1 MNVVHAYNGILFS
14 HKKEWRTYSN
24 LKLENF
30 MLSEG
35 VTHRFVLPN
44 SQQAKTVRR
53 DAEVCSKARRWE
65 NRSQIISE
73 KPRESSYCPGASA
86 TGLCTF

>member
-1 MNVVHAYNGILFS
+1 MWYMRTMEYYSAT
-14 HKKEWRTYSN
+14 KTEWRTYSN
-24 LKLENF
+24 LELEKF
-30 MLSEG
+30 VLSEG

-53 DAEVCSKARRWE
+53 RGLQQSKKMG
-65 NRSQIISE
+65 NRSQLISE
-73 KPRESSYCPGASA
+73 KPRESSYCPGVSA